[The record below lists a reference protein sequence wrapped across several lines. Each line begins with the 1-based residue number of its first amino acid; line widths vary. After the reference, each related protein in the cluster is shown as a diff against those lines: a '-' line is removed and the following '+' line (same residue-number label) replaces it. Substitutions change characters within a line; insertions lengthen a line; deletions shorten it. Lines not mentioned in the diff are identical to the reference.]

1 MRKNTRRVHAP
12 LNLERIM
19 ETTDFPDST
28 DIEGVATNGAITFRM
43 TAAKGVVR
51 LLSVSSALSVVS
63 IFNSRIA
70 GIPSKHWEHACVDR
84 IPHAKNAFRPA

>member
-1 MRKNTRRVHAP
+1 MSGGNRHVQILARTTVARKHERHGEWRTAGVI
-12 LNLERIM
+12 LERIM

-51 LLSVSSALSVVS
+51 LLSVSSALSVV
-63 IFNSRIA
+63 F
-70 GIPSKHWEHACVDR
+70 H
-84 IPHAKNAFRPA
+84 FRF